1 MSALLLPCLRL
12 LFSVEHD
19 KSNYTFKL
27 RYTILSPSFF
37 FPSRHRFYALHFF
50 PLYIYIPPSLSEFP
64 NFSLPAYT
72 IFLPFPDPA
81 LPRPPSPWICKKKF
95 TQRERKTDVR
105 FRFCPGSFTSFL
117 ALLRFSLSPI
127 AFFTA
132 ITLRIQT
139 VDACSFFL
147 PTHLCFNR
155 RFVRVSRGFI
165 GVVSPLIRFEGFLT
179 SVIDTCMCARVCVQ

>member
-1 MSALLLPCLRL
+1 M
-12 LFSVEHD
+12 
-19 KSNYTFKL
+19 
-27 RYTILSPSFF
+27 
-37 FPSRHRFYALHFF
+37 
-50 PLYIYIPPSLSEFP
+50 YIYIPSLSKFP
-64 NFSLPAYT
+64 NFSLPGYYL
-72 IFLPFPDPA
+72 F
-81 LPRPPSPWICKKKF
+81 PSPPYLVRHPRGFAKKRKKRKKKT
-95 TQRERKTDVR
+95 TQRGKTDVR

-179 SVIDTCMCARVCVQ
+179 SVIDMCVCVCVCVCAYAQ